1 MFQLNENDYAAY
13 YRPYL
18 EGLPSDNILDYMEDQ
33 KDEIMRFMQ
42 SVPGDKWN
50 HSYAPGKWTIKE
62 VCGHMLDTEIIY
74 GYRALSFARGEKQ
87 SLPGFD
93 ENEYVRAGRFAY
105 MDIQQIIPVF
115 LQARELNIVLFQSI
129 PEADWNNV
137 GIANGNRTKAGVI
150 PFLVAGHARH
160 HMRMIK
166 ERYLG

>member
-1 MFQLNENDYAAY
+1 MVPLTENDYAAY

-18 EGLPSDNILDYMEDQ
+18 EGLPSENILDYLEDQ

-42 SVPGDKWN
+42 SIPGDKWN

-62 VCGHMLDTEIIY
+62 VIGHMLDTEIVY
-74 GYRALSFARGEKQ
+74 GYRALCFARGEKQ
-87 SLPGFD
+87 RLPGFD
-93 ENEYVRAGRFAY
+93 ENEYVQAGRFAY

-137 GIANGNRTKAGVI
+137 GIANGHKTKAGAI
-150 PFLVAGHARH
+150 PFLVAGHVRH
-160 HMRMIK
+160 HMRIIK
-166 ERYLG
+166 ERYLI